1 MNPAQSSVI
10 LPSPAAPFAP
20 QKAPMFLVDTL
31 LSVTGGDAVA
41 EACVR
46 KEWPFVDDSGALD
59 DLAFLELIAQ
69 TKAVHYG
76 YSTRHHPGP
85 LARGLLL
92 GARNLEIRG
101 AARAGDRLTI
111 RIVQTSFFDEYIVLN
126 GIVER
131 EGEVL
136 AAGEIRVWENAGSR
150 QE

>member
-69 TKAVHYG
+69 TFAAVRG
-76 YSTRHHPGP
+76 YSASDSSSRVGYLVGAKH
-85 LARGLLL
+85 LRIL
-92 GARNLEIRG
+92 GQ
-101 AARAGDRLTI
+101 ARAGDRLRI
-111 RIVQTSFFDEYIVLN
+111 RVSPVGEIGGFVVVQ
-126 GIVER
+126 
-131 EGEVL
+131 GEVHANDELL
-136 AAGEIRVWENAGSR
+136 ASGQIKVFVPQEGS
-150 QE
+150 ETK